1 MTLQALSR
9 QPLEDKS
16 WAKERDKGI
25 EDMKKRH
32 RVFMAVS
39 FFIILT
45 IFVGTLVGIT
55 ANAQQRKKSSAK
67 KATSIKKGKA
77 SSKVAVK
84 RGKSKVRSSRV
95 ARKGSRSKSVA
106 SARRR
111 RARARYL
118 ARLRAIRARDAA
130 LRNITAGSILKDD
143 ATGEDPEIRAA
154 AVKALQGRS
163 GTVVVMDPNN
173 GRVFTVVNQRM
184 ALGSPVK
191 PCSTVKMIVG
201 LAALHEGVFDPDQ
214 DVQISSR
221 SSMNLTDA
229 MARSNN
235 PVFQVLGRLLGYERV
250 MKYATDFGFGSR
262 TGVNYKGESDGFL
275 PDEGEEETGH
285 MSSHGD
291 GFGVT
296 AIQLA
301 AFTCAIANGGELY
314 TPRVLRNA
322 EEARNFVPEVRR
334 KIVMS
339 PEDRMRLLAGMTGAV
354 NYGTAK
360 LAYNPLGQVAGKTG
374 SCRIETRARD
384 NLGLFTSFSS
394 VDDPRVVVTVITSG
408 STEAGSRAAQI
419 AGRIYADISPLF
431 FKDRST
437 VPAASAGTEIPEQ
450 TSTNDSSE
458 AISRKTEISAS
469 ATEPVNGEAIKPEQK
484 AAISFSG
491 RARNVVPADA
501 KGSTNPPPAR
511 ASERVKIITYKVRRG
526 DTLSG
531 IAERY
536 DISIRDITKLNSMS
550 ASAKLRAGRLI
561 KIPTR
566 SRP

>member
-1 MTLQALSR
+1 MTL
-9 QPLEDKS
+9 
-16 WAKERDKGI
+16 
-25 EDMKKRH
+25 
-32 RVFMAVS
+32 S

-45 IFVGTLVGIT
+45 IFVGTSVGIT
-55 ANAQQRKKSSAK
+55 AHAQQRKKSSAK
-67 KATSIKKGKA
+67 KAAPIKKGKA
-77 SSKVAVK
+77 SSNVAVK
-84 RGKSKVRSSRV
+84 RGKSKARSSKTV
-95 ARKGSRSKSVA
+95 ARNSSRSRARGSSLSKRGKTSRSKSRSLA

-130 LRNITAGSILKDD
+130 LRNITTGNILKDD
-143 ATGEDPEIRAA
+143 TTGEDPEIREA
-154 AVKALQGRS
+154 AVRALQGRS
-163 GTVVVMDPNN
+163 GTVVVMDPTN
-173 GRVFTVVNQRM
+173 GRIFTVVNQRM

-235 PVFQVLGRLLGYERV
+235 PVFQVLGRMLGYERV
-250 MKYATDFGFGSR
+250 MKYAADFGFGSR

-301 AFTCAIANGGELY
+301 AFTSAIANGGDLY
-314 TPRVLRNA
+314 TPRVARSA
-322 EEARNFVPEVRR
+322 EDAKTFIADLRR

-339 PEDRMRLLAGMTGAV
+339 PEDRLRLLAGMTGAV

-360 LAYNPLGQVAGKTG
+360 LAFNPLGQVAGKTG

-419 AGRIYADISPLF
+419 AGRIYADISPRF
-431 FKDRST
+431 FKDRLT
-437 VPAASAGTEIPEQ
+437 TPAASAGTEIPE
-450 TSTNDSSE
+450 
-458 AISRKTEISAS
+458 AKAS
-469 ATEPVNGEAIKPEQK
+469 
-484 AAISFSG
+484 
-491 RARNVVPADA
+491 NV
-501 KGSTNPPPAR
+501 KN
-511 ASERVKIITYKVRRG
+511 
-526 DTLSG
+526 
-531 IAERY
+531 
-536 DISIRDITKLNSMS
+536 
-550 ASAKLRAGRLI
+550 
-561 KIPTR
+561 
-566 SRP
+566 